1 MPNTLTTSGSFFP
14 KPDYGKTPSRKK
26 EMPEGLWTKCPEC
39 SEYIFNK
46 ELESLQ
52 MVCKECGNHFNI
64 PARQRLQHL
73 LDAES
78 WEEFDAGMASIDI
91 LKFTGATSYSEQLKK
106 YQKKTGLKEG
116 VVSGLGK
123 IEGHAV
129 SIAVMEFNFLGGSMG
144 SVMGEKITR
153 AIERATERALPVII
167 FSASGGARMHEGMFS
182 LMQMAKTSG
191 ALSRH
196 AAAHLPYISILT
208 HPTMGGVTA
217 SFATLGDINIA
228 EPKAMIG
235 FAGARVLKETTR
247 QDLPK
252 GFQTAEFLLERG
264 LIDRIV
270 PRADMRIEIRK
281 ILEYLVARP
290 ASGKTH
296 DSHRKSHSHHL
307 NNHQPHSLQ
316 HNGHPHHSHA
326 HEHAV

>member
-1 MPNTLTTSGSFFP
+1 MSNPLTSSGSFFP

-39 SEYIFNK
+39 SAYIFNK
-46 ELESLQ
+46 ELESMQ
-52 MVCKECGNHFNI
+52 MVCKECGHHFNI
-64 PARQRLQHL
+64 TAHQRLQHL
-73 LDAES
+73 LDEGTWAEY
-78 WEEFDAGMASIDI
+78 DAGVESIDI
-91 LKFTGATSYSEQLKK
+91 LKFTGATSYADQLAK
-106 YQKKTGLKEG
+106 YEKKTGLKEG
-116 VVSGLGK
+116 VVCGLGK

-129 SIAVMEFNFLGGSMG
+129 SVAVMDFNFLGGSMG
-144 SVMGEKITR
+144 SVIGEKLTR
-153 AIERATERALPVII
+153 AIERATDLGVPILI

-217 SFATLGDINIA
+217 SFATLGDLNIA

-264 LIDRIV
+264 LVDRIV
-270 PRADMRIEIRK
+270 PRLEMRAELGK
-281 ILEYLVARP
+281 ILGYLKRRARKGVSRKTAAVRVP
-290 ASGKTH
+290 QTDLNGAEAASV
-296 DSHRKSHSHHL
+296 R
-307 NNHQPHSLQ
+307 
-316 HNGHPHHSHA
+316 NGHAHQHA
-326 HEHAV
+326 A

>member
-1 MPNTLTTSGSFFP
+1 MSNPLTSSGSFFP

-39 SEYIFNK
+39 SAYIFNK

-52 MVCKECGNHFNI
+52 MVCKECGHHFNI
-64 PARQRLQHL
+64 TAHQRLQHL
-73 LDAES
+73 LDEGS
-78 WEEFDAGMASIDI
+78 WEEFDAKVSSVDV
-91 LKFTGATSYSEQLKK
+91 LKFTGATSYSDQLKK

-116 VVSGLGK
+116 VVTGLGK
-123 IEGHAV
+123 IDGHAV
-129 SIAVMEFNFLGGSMG
+129 SVAVMEFNFLGGSMG

-153 AIERATERALPVII
+153 TIERATERGLPVLI

-191 ALSRH
+191 ALARH
-196 AAAHLPYISILT
+196 AAARLPYISILT
-208 HPTMGGVTA
+208 HPTMGGVPA
-217 SFATLGDINIA
+217 SFATLGDLNIA

-270 PRADMRIEIRK
+270 SRLEMRAALGKLLD
-281 ILEYLVARP
+281 YL
-290 ASGKTH
+290 
-296 DSHRKSHSHHL
+296 SHRASAHKSGREADRKGGGAHGRKRDT
-307 NNHQPHSLQ
+307 QPVPHR
-316 HNGHPHHSHA
+316 NGHA
-326 HEHAV
+326 HEHAA

>member
-1 MPNTLTTSGSFFP
+1 
-14 KPDYGKTPSRKK
+14 
-26 EMPEGLWTKCPEC
+26 
-39 SEYIFNK
+39 
-46 ELESLQ
+46 
-52 MVCKECGNHFNI
+52 MVCKECGHHFNI
-64 PARQRLQHL
+64 TAHQRLQHL
-73 LDAES
+73 LDEGS
-78 WEEFDAGMASIDI
+78 WQEFDAGVSSVDI

-116 VVSGLGK
+116 VVSGMGK

-129 SIAVMEFNFLGGSMG
+129 SVAVMEFNFLGGSMG

-153 AIERATERALPVII
+153 AIERATEREVPVLI

-196 AAAHLPYISILT
+196 AAANLPYISILT

-217 SFATLGDINIA
+217 SFATLGDLNIA

-270 PRADMRIEIRK
+270 SRLEMRTELAK
-281 ILEYLVARP
+281 ILDYL
-290 ASGKTH
+290 G
-296 DSHRKSHSHHL
+296 HRSSSRKAQGLSRKGHAAHKSAHLNGHSHS
-307 NNHQPHSLQ
+307 
-316 HNGHPHHSHA
+316 
-326 HEHAV
+326 

>member
-1 MPNTLTTSGSFFP
+1 MPTSLTSSGSFFP
-14 KPDYGKTPSRKK
+14 KPDYGKTPSKK
-26 EMPEGLWTKCPEC
+26 KDMPEGLWTKCPGC
-39 SEYIFNK
+39 SAYVFNK

-52 MVCKECGNHFNI
+52 MVCKECGHHFNI
-64 PARQRLQHL
+64 TAHQRLQHL
-73 LDAES
+73 LDEGS
-78 WEEFDAGMASIDI
+78 WEEFDAEVSSVDV
-91 LKFTGATSYSEQLKK
+91 LKFTGATSYSDQLKK

-129 SIAVMEFNFLGGSMG
+129 SVAVMEFNFLGGSMG

-153 AIERATERALPVII
+153 AIERATERGLPVLI

-196 AAAHLPYISILT
+196 AEARLPYLSILT

-217 SFATLGDINIA
+217 SFATLGDLNIA

-264 LIDRIV
+264 LIDRIISRLEM
-270 PRADMRIEIRK
+270 RAELAK
-281 ILEYLVARP
+281 LLEYLGHAASSRKAR
-290 ASGKTH
+290 
-296 DSHRKSHSHHL
+296 DSHRKGHAAQAGQHE
-307 NNHQPHSLQ
+307 PHGA
-316 HNGHPHHSHA
+316 HGNAHA
-326 HEHAV
+326 HEHAA

>member
-1 MPNTLTTSGSFFP
+1 MTNPLTSSGSFFP
-14 KPDYGKTPSRKK
+14 KPDYGKTPSKKK

-39 SEYIFNK
+39 SAYVFNK

-52 MVCKECGNHFNI
+52 MVCKECGHHFNI
-64 PARQRLQHL
+64 TAHQRLQHL
-73 LDAES
+73 LDEGS
-78 WEEFDAGMASIDI
+78 WEEFDAGVSSVDV

-116 VVSGLGK
+116 VVTGLGK

-129 SIAVMEFNFLGGSMG
+129 SVAVMEFNFLGGSMG

-153 AIERATERALPVII
+153 AIERATERRLPVLI

-196 AAAHLPYISILT
+196 AAARLPYISIMT

-217 SFATLGDINIA
+217 SFATLGDLNIA

-264 LIDRIV
+264 LVDRIV
-270 PRADMRIEIRK
+270 SRLEMRAELGK
-281 ILEYLVARP
+281 LLGYFNHG
-290 ASGKTH
+290 ASSHKAH
-296 DSHRKSHSHHL
+296 DSHHKGKTSHARP
-307 NNHQPHSLQ
+307 QEPHAVH
-316 HNGHPHHSHA
+316 HNGHAHKHA
-326 HEHAV
+326 A

>member
-1 MPNTLTTSGSFFP
+1 MPTPPTSTGSVFP

-26 EMPEGLWTKCPEC
+26 DMPEGLWTKCPEC
-39 SEYIFNK
+39 SAYIFNK

-52 MVCKECGNHFNI
+52 MVCKECGHHFNI
-64 PARQRLQHL
+64 SARQRLQHL
-73 LDAES
+73 LDEGTWS
-78 WEEFDAGMASIDI
+78 EHDAGVGSVDV
-91 LKFTGATSYSEQLKK
+91 LKFTGATSYSDQLAK
-106 YQKKTGLKEG
+106 YEKKTGLKEG
-116 VVSGLGK
+116 VVCGLGK

-129 SIAVMEFNFLGGSMG
+129 SVAVMEFNFLGGSMG
-144 SVMGEKITR
+144 SVIGEKLTR
-153 AIERATERALPVII
+153 AIERATELGIPVLI

-217 SFATLGDINIA
+217 SFATLGDLNIA

-264 LIDRIV
+264 LVDRIV
-270 PRADMRIEIRK
+270 PRLEMRAELGK
-281 ILEYLVARP
+281 ILGYLKRRP
-290 ASGKTH
+290 
-296 DSHRKSHSHHL
+296 RKSVSRKTASVRPPQGEL
-307 NNHQPHSLQ
+307 NGSNGNGAISR
-316 HNGHPHHSHA
+316 NGHTHQHA
-326 HEHAV
+326 A

>member
-1 MPNTLTTSGSFFP
+1 MSNPLTSSGSFFP
-14 KPDYGKTPSRKK
+14 KPDYGKTPSKKK
-26 EMPEGLWTKCPEC
+26 EMPEGLWTKCPGC
-39 SEYIFNK
+39 SAYVFNK

-52 MVCKECGNHFNI
+52 MVCKECGHHFNI
-64 PARQRLQHL
+64 TAHQRLQHL
-73 LDAES
+73 LDEGS
-78 WEEFDAGMASIDI
+78 WEEFDAGVSSVDV

-116 VVSGLGK
+116 VVCGLGK
-123 IEGHAV
+123 IEGHGV
-129 SIAVMEFNFLGGSMG
+129 SVAVMEFNFLGGSMG

-153 AIERATERALPVII
+153 AIERATERGLPVLI

-217 SFATLGDINIA
+217 SFATLGDLNIA

-270 PRADMRIEIRK
+270 SRLEMRAELAKLLDYLGHKSASRK
-281 ILEYLVARP
+281 A
-290 ASGKTH
+290 H
-296 DSHRKSHSHHL
+296 DSHRKGAHARP
-307 NNHQPHSLQ
+307 QEPHAVH
-316 HNGHPHHSHA
+316 HNGHAHKHA
-326 HEHAV
+326 A

>member
-1 MPNTLTTSGSFFP
+1 MTNPLTSSGSFFP

-26 EMPEGLWTKCPEC
+26 EMPEGLWTKCPDC
-39 SEYIFNK
+39 SAYVFNK

-52 MVCKECGNHFNI
+52 MVCKECGHHFNI
-64 PARQRLQHL
+64 TAHQRLQHL
-73 LDAES
+73 LDEGS
-78 WEEFDAGMASIDI
+78 WEEFDADLSSVDI
-91 LKFTGATSYSEQLKK
+91 LKFTGATSYSDQLKK

-123 IEGHAV
+123 IETHAV
-129 SIAVMEFNFLGGSMG
+129 SVAVMEFNFLGGSMG

-153 AIERATERALPVII
+153 AIERGTERGLPVLI

-196 AAAHLPYISILT
+196 AAARLPYLSILT

-217 SFATLGDINIA
+217 SFATLGDLNLA

-252 GFQTAEFLLERG
+252 GFQTAEFLLDRG
-264 LIDRIV
+264 LVDRIISRLEM
-270 PRADMRIEIRK
+270 RAELAKLLD
-281 ILEYLVARP
+281 YLGQGMAWQKSH
-290 ASGKTH
+290 A
-296 DSHRKSHSHHL
+296 SHRKSHAAHASRSEVPATVHR
-307 NNHQPHSLQ
+307 NG
-316 HNGHPHHSHA
+316 NGHAPA
-326 HEHAV
+326 A

>member
-1 MPNTLTTSGSFFP
+1 MPTSLTSSGSFFP
-14 KPDYGKTPSRKK
+14 KPDYGKTPSKKK

-39 SEYIFNK
+39 SAYIFNK

-52 MVCKECGNHFNI
+52 MVCKECGHHFNI
-64 PARQRLQHL
+64 TAHQRLQHL
-73 LDAES
+73 LDEGT
-78 WEEFDAGMASIDI
+78 WQEFDAGVSSVDV
-91 LKFTGATSYSEQLKK
+91 LKFTGATSYSDQLKK

-123 IEGHAV
+123 IDGHAV
-129 SIAVMEFNFLGGSMG
+129 SVAVMEFNFLGGSMG

-153 AIERATERALPVII
+153 AIERATERKIPVLI

-196 AAAHLPYISILT
+196 AAARLPYLSILT

-217 SFATLGDINIA
+217 SFATLGDFNIA

-264 LIDRIV
+264 LVDRIV
-270 PRADMRIEIRK
+270 SRLEMRAELAKLLDYLGHTASSRK
-281 ILEYLVARP
+281 ANESQRKQSSQAARQE
-290 ASGKTH
+290 
-296 DSHRKSHSHHL
+296 SHGAAH
-307 NNHQPHSLQ
+307 
-316 HNGHPHHSHA
+316 HNGHAHA
-326 HEHAV
+326 A